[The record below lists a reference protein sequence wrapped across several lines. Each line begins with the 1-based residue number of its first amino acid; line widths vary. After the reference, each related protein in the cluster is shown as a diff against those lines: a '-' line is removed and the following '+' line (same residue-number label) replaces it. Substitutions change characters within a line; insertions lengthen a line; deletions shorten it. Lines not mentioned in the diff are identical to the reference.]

1 LKKHWDEQCTEA
13 STAPTDDEI
22 SVQESA
28 RSGVMASVSLT
39 SPTVLQH
46 LEGSAGIL
54 ILGPDDYIEKLQGEL
69 PAGFTVTDKTAR
81 PIELLLNTNCHWEKG
96 VRLMDE
102 GPNDTQFNDKRL
114 SLLLKPGDY
123 PNLNVE
129 VGYYSQVIGLGVT
142 PSDVKVHVVG
152 TSVFDSTGNHTNSF
166 WRSIENLE
174 VDGNM
179 NWWVSQG
186 TSLRSLVVN
195 GDLSL
200 SSGGQ
205 SGFNGW
211 SSGGFLANSHVKG
224 SINCS
229 NQQQWCSRNTEVT
242 NGWGTWAQIF
252 NFEIGNTGNID
263 PNSPQLVKE
272 VPLIAEKPRLV
283 YESEELVLHIP
294 ATRVNAVGPD
304 FSSVGE
310 SQKFAVTEEMLVEPT
325 DTAQV
330 IMDKLSKQGEQNG
343 WKALVMLPGE
353 YDKLDGTVVVD
364 ASCNVV
370 VIGLGFATLIGHE
383 FGPCL
388 MTKDTGM
395 EVRVASLLFHQGDG
409 QNTQSLIQLGED
421 IENDSENQ
429 RRMFFYD
436 IFCRTG
442 GPKRNLG
449 STDVMMQ
456 VNAAGVVGDNSWL
469 WTGDHGV
476 ANKDGNEYSGE
487 NNGKFVDWYANHGL
501 VVEGKDFIQYG
512 LMSEHHKSHM
522 VWFKAENAQI
532 FFYQSELPY
541 AEFDTTKF
549 AYLVDP
555 SVTTHTA
562 NTIGAYVIFD
572 QYPLDK
578 SKPVYEA
585 GMSVGSGHGIR
596 VKDLIVMRWHATSAD
611 LGAQH
616 VLKAGN
622 EFHGSGSSFGH
633 MNFVSYQDDKPTR
646 SMQPA
651 QHDPT
656 GPVSASGAPWPFSAF
671 CNALSG
677 IECCDTHVDVNLD
690 VPVNAHVGRPAAKW
704 VP

>member
-1 LKKHWDEQCTEA
+1 LKKSWDEQGTEA
-13 STAPTDDEI
+13 STVAADDEI
-22 SVQESA
+22 SIQEP
-28 RSGVMASVSLT
+28 VVPSVLKA
-39 SPTVLQH
+39 SPTVLQK
-46 LEGSAGIL
+46 LEGSPGIL
-54 ILGPDDYIEKLQGEL
+54 ILGPDDYIEKLQGDL
-69 PAGFTVTDKTAR
+69 PAGYTVTDKAAR
-81 PIELLLNTNCHWEKG
+81 PIELLLNTNCHWYKG
-96 VRLMDE
+96 VRVMDD
-102 GPNDTQFNDKRL
+102 GPKDTQFNDKRL
-114 SLLLKPGDY
+114 SLLLKPGAY

-129 VGYYSQVIGLGVT
+129 VGYYSQVVGLGVT
-142 PSDVKVHVVG
+142 PSDVKVNVVG
-152 TSVFDSTGNHTNSF
+152 TSVFDSTGNHTNTF

-200 SSGGQ
+200 SSGGR
-205 SGFNGW
+205 SGLHGW

-224 SINCS
+224 IIDCS
-229 NQQQWCSRNTEVT
+229 NQQQWCSRNIEVT
-242 NGWGTWAQIF
+242 KGWGRWAQIF
-252 NFEIGNTGNID
+252 NFEIGNTGEID

-283 YESEELVLHIP
+283 YESENVVLHIP
-294 ATRVNAVGPD
+294 PKRENAVGPD

-310 SQKFAVTEEMLVEPT
+310 GQKFAVTEDMLVEPT

-330 IMDKLSKQGEQNG
+330 IMNKLSKQGEQNG

-353 YDKLDGTVVVD
+353 YDKLNGTVVVD

-409 QNTQSLIQLGED
+409 QNKQSLIQLGED
-421 IENDSENQ
+421 IENNSENK
-429 RRMFFYD
+429 RRTFFYD

-469 WTGDHGV
+469 WTGDHGL
-476 ANKDGNEYSGE
+476 ANRDGNDYGAE

-549 AYLVDP
+549 AYYVDP

-562 NTIGAYVIFD
+562 NTIGAYVIFIE
-572 QYPLDK
+572 YPLDK
-578 SKPVYEA
+578 SKPEYEA
-585 GMSVGSGHGIR
+585 GMSVGSGHGIH
-596 VKDLIVMRWHATSAD
+596 VKDLIVVQWHGS
-611 LGAQH
+611 GAQH
-616 VLKAGN
+616 ALKAGS
-622 EFHGSGSSFGH
+622 EFHGSGSSFGRKH
-633 MNFVSYQDDKPTR
+633 FVSYQGDKPTR
-646 SMQPA
+646 STQPELEN
-651 QHDPT
+651 
-656 GPVSASGAPWPFSAF
+656 ASGVSWLFTAF
-671 CNALSG
+671 CNGLSG
-677 IECCDTHVDVNLD
+677 IENCDTHVDVNLD
-690 VPVNAHVGRPAAKW
+690 VPMSARVGPPAVKW